1 MENKIT
7 RLLIDGICFV
17 LGSLLF
23 ACSVNIFTAPNGIA
37 PGGITGAA
45 TLIREVSGAP
55 IGVMSIV
62 LNVPLFIWGIRA
74 RSAKSMLK
82 SAVAVALV
90 SVAID
95 LTAPLLPVYQGDG
108 MLVAIFGGVLSGAG
122 LALIFLRGGTTGG
135 TDLAASLLA
144 RRVPHIPVGQL
155 LILIDMPIVLLSA
168 IVFHSIE
175 SPMYAIIV
183 IYLTSKVID
192 GVLYGADSGKLLY
205 VVSSENERIKREILL
220 LPRGVTEL
228 YARGS
233 YTGRNFEVLLVA
245 VRRAEV
251 YRVRQIILAADP
263 NAFVIAAE
271 ASQIMGEG
279 FAPLLPKD

>member
-1 MENKIT
+1 MESKT
-7 RLLIDGICFV
+7 ARLLTDSICFL

-45 TLIREVSGAP
+45 TLIQAISGAP

-62 LNVPLFIWGIRA
+62 LNVPLFLWGIKA
-74 RSAKSMLK
+74 RSAKAMVK
-82 SAVAVALV
+82 SAVAVVLV
-90 SVAID
+90 SAAID
-95 LTAPLLPVYQGDG
+95 LTAPLLPAYRGDG

-144 RRVPHIPVGQL
+144 RRFPHMPVGRL

-168 IVFHSIE
+168 LVFHSIE

-205 VVSSENERIKREILL
+205 IFSKENERIKREILQ

-233 YTGRNFEVLLVA
+233 YTGRDFEVLLVA
-245 VRRAEV
+245 VRRAEM

-271 ASQIMGEG
+271 ASQIVGEG
-279 FAPLLPKD
+279 FTPLIPED

>member
-1 MENKIT
+1 MESKT
-7 RLLIDGICFV
+7 ARLLTDSICFI
-17 LGSLLF
+17 LGSVLF

-45 TLIREVSGAP
+45 TLIQAVSGAP

-62 LNVPLFIWGIRA
+62 LNVPLFFWGIKA
-74 RSAKSMLK
+74 RSAKAMVK
-82 SAVAVALV
+82 SAIAVALV

-95 LTAPLLPVYQGDG
+95 VTAPLLPAYRGND

-144 RRVPHIPVGQL
+144 RRFPHMPVGRL

-168 IVFHSIE
+168 VVFHSIE

-205 VVSSENERIKREILL
+205 IFSKESDHIKGEILQ

-233 YTGRNFEVLLVA
+233 YTGRDFEVLLVA

-271 ASQIMGEG
+271 ASQIVGEG
-279 FAPLLPKD
+279 FSPLIPED